1 MFFREDFTVHK
12 KLMHPPLAITH
23 EIVTTNDESV
33 QIPLMMSRYNAKG
46 FLLRFTH
53 PPPISAI
60 STMYNASGI
69 LLSLNLI
76 LWQSRQAALHNF
88 IAKQSR
94 IKAQLPLNAK

>member
-12 KLMHPPLAITH
+12 KLMRPPLAITH
-23 EIVTTNDESV
+23 EIVTTNESV

-46 FLLRFTH
+46 FLLRCTH
-53 PPPISAI
+53 PLISVI
-60 STMYNASGI
+60 STLYNASGI